1 MAAGAEVPP
10 PDLSLLGVLGVS
22 LAVAMA
28 VVVATL
34 PAVDGLTRPTSLR
47 SE

>member
-1 MAAGAEVPP
+1 VPL
-10 PDLSLLGVLGVS
+10 PDVSIVWLLGAS
-22 LAVAMA
+22 LAAAMA